1 MSKRNQIHQT
11 RTAETQNWNDW
22 NLPNVSTFSL
32 FGSQNLSKRNQS
44 HQTKI
49 NRRLELKWC
58 ESVRCEYFLKLWQPK
73 PVQKES
79 QPPNQKVRFDMVWI
93 SQIWILFQFL
103 AAKTCPN
110 GIKVTKLGDQN
121 DRIEMIGISQ
131 IWFLCQFLE
140 AKTCPKE
147 IKITK
152 PERKN
157 YTLDMIWI
165 SQIWILFQSLAAQT
179 CPKGIK
185 IPEKCMS
192 SWAVLRVRSGPGSV
206 PVRDRVCGKPGLPC
220 SLIGVLFQLLWSKM
234 ILNVMLC
241 WLYQ

>member
-1 MSKRNQIHQT
+1 MNQSDVNTFWSFGSLNQSKRNRNHQT
-11 RTAETQNWNDW
+11 RRSDLTW
-22 NLPNVSTFSL
+22 F
-32 FGSQNLSKRNQS
+32 
-44 HQTKI
+44 
-49 NRRLELKWC
+49 ELA
-58 ESVRCEYFLKLWQPK
+58 RFEYFFNFWQH
-73 PVQKES
+73 
-79 QPPNQKVRFDMVWI
+79 
-93 SQIWILFQFL
+93 
-103 AAKTCPN
+103 KTCPN

-140 AKTCPKE
+140 AKTCPKRNQNHQA
-147 IKITK
+147 
-152 PERKN
+152 ERKN

-165 SQIWILFQSLAAQT
+165 SQIWILFQIFGSPNLS
-179 CPKGIK
+179 KGIK

-220 SLIGVLFQLLWSKM
+220 SLIGVVFQLLWSKM
-234 ILNVMLC
+234 ILNVMSC